1 MDLPHEWYVA
11 MAKSFGLFWLVA
23 MSIVITLYAFWP
35 SLGGRFRRAADS
47 ILEAIDAGVDMFVIR
62 GTTVSAEHVSSTA
75 EPLNDDRRDHPQE
88 TSQRVRH
95 PRDVR
100 ILPRSRDFH

>member
-47 ILEAIDAGVDMFVIR
+47 ILDDEAGPAR
-62 GTTVSAEHVSSTA
+62 GPRQLPED
-75 EPLNDDRRDHPQE
+75 EPWR
-88 TSQRVRH
+88 
-95 PRDVR
+95 
-100 ILPRSRDFH
+100 

>member
-1 MDLPHEWYVA
+1 MDRPHEWYVA

-47 ILEAIDAGVDMFVIR
+47 ILDDETGPAGDPR
-62 GTTVSAEHVSSTA
+62 QLPED
-75 EPLNDDRRDHPQE
+75 EPWR
-88 TSQRVRH
+88 
-95 PRDVR
+95 
-100 ILPRSRDFH
+100 

>member
-35 SLGGRFRRAADS
+35 SLGGRLRRAADS
-47 ILEAIDAGVDMFVIR
+47 ILDDETGPAGDPR
-62 GTTVSAEHVSSTA
+62 QLPED
-75 EPLNDDRRDHPQE
+75 EPWR
-88 TSQRVRH
+88 
-95 PRDVR
+95 
-100 ILPRSRDFH
+100 